1 MQIPL
6 KSGNFANVMTLD
18 EKKEYIEN
26 GLKYAIN
33 SSEFGVAD
41 LSLVTR
47 FCARVQINQDEVQQ
61 YVALLAAAGVVKTNV
76 VGRSFYIIP
85 TQNI

>member
-1 MQIPL
+1 
-6 KSGNFANVMTLD
+6 MTLE

-26 GLKYAIN
+26 GLKYAIG